1 LERQHAVELKTLL
14 LEELAKAKKQNDL
27 EHEKELSVLIHILNS
42 YELGEIDLMMHPNV
56 INLT

>member
-1 LERQHAVELKTLL
+1 VELKTLL

-42 YELGEIDLMMHPNV
+42 YELGEIDLMMHPDV